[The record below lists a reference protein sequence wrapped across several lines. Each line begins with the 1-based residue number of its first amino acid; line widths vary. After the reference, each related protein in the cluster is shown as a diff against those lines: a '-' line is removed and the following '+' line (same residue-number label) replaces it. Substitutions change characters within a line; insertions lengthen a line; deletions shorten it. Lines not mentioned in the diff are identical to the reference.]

1 MAGKRPGITN
11 ARPWKREGCIPDA
24 SPGSN
29 TSLQSVSFRS
39 TIRSSRW
46 VLSSVG
52 IFGKKLENLCG
63 GRPETI
69 EEAGRERKRKAVL
82 LFFLLLKANRM
93 PFVSRS

>member
-1 MAGKRPGITN
+1 
-11 ARPWKREGCIPDA
+11 
-24 SPGSN
+24 
-29 TSLQSVSFRS
+29 
-39 TIRSSRW
+39 
-46 VLSSVG
+46 VG